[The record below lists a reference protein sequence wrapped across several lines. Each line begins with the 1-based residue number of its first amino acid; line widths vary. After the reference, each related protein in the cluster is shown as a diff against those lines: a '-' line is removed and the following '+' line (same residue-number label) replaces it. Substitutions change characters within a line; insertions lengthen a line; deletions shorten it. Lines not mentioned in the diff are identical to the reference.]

1 MPKPAEYIRGDQYL
15 FKNKVLAIDEIAEDK
30 FLLRFEKQFEMKAGH
45 VVAVAADQIHDP
57 RIYSVC
63 SGEQDLYLQILFDL
77 KTEGLL
83 TPKLSKLKAGD
94 HTYVSKPYGSFLPDV
109 EMPMWWIATGTGI
122 APFYSMMRSGYKA
135 EILLHGVREG
145 AHFYFEREF
154 KQALKENYLRC
165 NSGTDGIGDYFGR
178 VTSFLENKEQLPTNN
193 KYYLCGRA
201 LMVVEVRDLLISKGI
216 PYSNIVS
223 EIFF

>member
-1 MPKPAEYIRGDQYL
+1 MPKAAEYIRGDQYL
-15 FKNKVLAIDEIAEDK
+15 FKNKVLAIDELAEGK
-30 FLLRFEKQFEMKAGH
+30 FLLRFEKQFELKAGY
-45 VVAVAADQIHDP
+45 VVAISANQSHDP

-63 SGEQDLYLQILFDL
+63 SGEQDTYLQILFDL
-77 KTEGLL
+77 KAEGLL
-83 TPKLSKLKAGD
+83 TPKLSKLKSGD
-94 HTYVSKPYGSFLPDV
+94 TLYVSKPYGSFLPDA
-109 EMPMWWIATGTGI
+109 EAPMWWIATGTGI
-122 APFYSMMRSGYKA
+122 APFYAMMRSGYKA
-135 EILLHGVREG
+135 EMLLHGARNG

-154 KQALKENYLRC
+154 KLALKENYLRC
-165 NSGTDGIGDYFGR
+165 NSGSEALGDYFGR
-178 VTSFLENKEQLPTNN
+178 VTSYLENYGQLPTNN